1 MGFGINHTLDES
13 GRIVQ
18 QERESIRRKACREDM
33 RNIAQRKVIKSE
45 SSRRVGAVIC
55 DCPGLDR
62 KLKVLQKNVEMNSN
76 ELLPG
81 K

>member
-33 RNIAQRKVIKSE
+33 RNIAQRKVSKAIV
-45 SSRRVGAVIC
+45 VGELEQLSATA
-55 DCPGLDR
+55 LDWTG
-62 KLKVLQKNVEMNSN
+62 N
-76 ELLPG
+76 
-81 K
+81 